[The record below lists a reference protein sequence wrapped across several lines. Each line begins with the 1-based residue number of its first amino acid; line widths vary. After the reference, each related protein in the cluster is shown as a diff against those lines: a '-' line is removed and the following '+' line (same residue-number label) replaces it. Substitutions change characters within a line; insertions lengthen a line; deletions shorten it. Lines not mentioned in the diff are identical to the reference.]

1 MADNNNGSWLGNALK
16 SAASGL
22 VGGAPGALLSMG
34 TSLIGSIFGNNMNRK
49 NQERTQAWQEKMNLQ
64 QQQWQEDMWNMNNA
78 YNSPQAQMQRLQ
90 AAGLNPNNASA
101 AILGTNATSQMAQ
114 QPTIPNG
121 NPLPAV
127 NMDLVGAMNEG
138 MRTNKEMSLLDA
150 QRENIEADT
159 LGKLKNTESVD
170 AQMKLWEKEGQLM
183 DIQILNE
190 PKKYEAII
198 NEANQ
203 LAAKAAAEAHLS
215 DSEARKLD
223 YIIENI
229 LPLEKQLSEGKIQL
243 TQQELKQSV
252 AQTAALFA
260 QASLAYAQA
269 KTEGKK
275 QDLLEKQAQG
285 QGIEN
290 SIRGIDALF
299 EFGDKLLGRK
309 YTAEQIKNLKFTN
322 SELSYAKK
330 FLEANGVP
338 MSILNSAALPE
349 FIKLG
354 MLANVEGFGG
364 NAEQIGN
371 LTYLKNTGDDLQGLF
386 GTAFQIVATAAG
398 SIAGGVGAGVGA
410 GMAAGIVSNRH
421 VPGALNAPPH
431 NYEHMGNIPY
441 RNTSTTTWN
450 WNH

>member
-16 SAASGL
+16 SAATGL

-121 NPLPAV
+121 NPIPGV
-127 NMDLVGAMNEG
+127 NVDLVGAMNEG
-138 MRTNKEMSLLDA
+138 MRTNKEMQLLES

-159 LGKLKNTESVD
+159 LGKLKNIEGTD
-170 AQMKLWEKEGQLM
+170 AQIKLWQKQGDLM
-183 DIQILNE
+183 DIDILNK
-190 PKKYEAII
+190 PKEYEAVI
-198 NEANQ
+198 NQANQ
-203 LAAKAAAEAHLS
+203 LAAKAAADAHLS
-215 DSEARKLD
+215 ESEANKLD
-223 YIIENI
+223 YVVENI

-243 TQQELKQSV
+243 TQQELKEGV
-252 AQTAALFA
+252 ARTASLFA
-260 QASLAYAQA
+260 QAALAYAQA

-290 SIRGIDALF
+290 TIRGIDALF

-322 SELSYAKK
+322 SELAYAKK
-330 FLEANGVP
+330 FLAANGVP
-338 MSILNSAALPE
+338 MSILNSTSLPE

-371 LTYLKNTGDDLQGLF
+371 LTYLKNTGDELQGLVGLGF
-386 GTAFQIVATAAG
+386 QVVGTAIG
-398 SIAGGVGAGVGA
+398 SVAGGVGAGIGA
-410 GMAAGIVSNRH
+410 GVAAGVVSKH
-421 VPGALNAPPH
+421 IPGAKNAPPH
-431 NYEHMGNIPY
+431 DYQHQGNIPY
-441 RNTSTTTWN
+441 RNTSTTQWN
-450 WNH
+450 WNP